1 MTMRQPDKN
10 RIKRAMEHIMA
21 AITNINSIKWENRTP
36 SENKTLDDVWSHLAE
51 EYRILRILAER
62 KDG

>member
-1 MTMRQPDKN
+1 MRQPDRN
-10 RIKRAMEHIMA
+10 RIKRAMEHIMT
-21 AITNINSIKWENRTP
+21 AIENINGIKWENRTP